1 MRLDQHDNKAA
12 AQPDQKKKRLF
23 MCLLIVPLVLFD
35 QLTKVWA
42 VQALEGGKRIV
53 LLPGI
58 LELTYVQNRGAAFGI
73 LQNARIFFLLITVA
87 ALAVIGYCLVRIPDG
102 KKYRPMRLCLY
113 LIAAGAVGNL
123 IDRLFLSYVRD
134 FIYFSL
140 IDFPVFNVADIFITC
155 ATFVLLLLSLFYYR
169 EEEDFTFLTGDKKKD
184 RGDLHG

>member
-1 MRLDQHDNKAA
+1 MRLAHDEKKNASP
-12 AQPDQKKKRLF
+12 PDHKWKRLCT
-23 MCLLIVPLVLFD
+23 CLLIVPLILFD
-35 QLTKVWA
+35 QLTKVLA
-42 VQALEGGKRIV
+42 VQTLGGGGRIV

-73 LQNARIFFLLITVA
+73 LQNARIFFLLITAA
-87 ALAVIGYCLVRIPDG
+87 ALLVIGYCLFRAPDG
-102 KKYRPMRLCLY
+102 KKYIPMRVCLY

-155 ATFVLLLLSLFYYR
+155 ATFMLLLLSLFYYR
-169 EEEDFTFLTGDKKKD
+169 EEDDFAFLTGEKKRD